1 MKKRKIILHV
11 GQSKAGSTSIQNY
24 LEKQYDRLTQR
35 GVLFPTSVLSR
46 NNAFDADRTAGHRQ
60 LLADIKAGDV
70 SAFEDEVAKHD
81 PHTIILSIEGMFS
94 DLPDDTLKALGDF
107 LGDADIE
114 LVAVLRPQLE
124 WLRSRYVE
132 DVMTGFKSAFTD
144 SFAAFAHQA
153 HDSRAISYRR
163 RLTFLAEVFGA
174 TKVTAIAMVQHKKAL
189 VPRFMEA
196 IGLPVT
202 DVDLASN
209 MHSNRRLKHAALLEA
224 KRRLNAITRVLGTTE
239 RLDLERCLADKAA
252 AIDVDVG
259 GRGGDV
265 RQWKVPLSQEELDGL
280 ASGNRALHREGVIDA
295 LLPIGDLGTADC
307 GLDQVGL
314 TDMEQLFAFGLS
326 KAIEIAARPAQREI
340 DRSSPLALSQ
350 EESAGILSAMLK
362 CRVSLHLN
370 SPATA
375 LLASCIDGGLV
386 NLLMYPGAASY
397 RLSAELEMLHTASPL
412 TGAVV
417 RSEEVSHLTRCI
429 DRLGLLEP
437 DLIVVG
443 GKTTPSPLKMAIDRV
458 RPLILIV
465 LDEAV
470 DRVSGLSLVGYD
482 AHRVGNCLMMRRQDS

>member
-24 LEKQYDRLTQR
+24 LEKQYDRLTER
-35 GVLFPTSVLSR
+35 GVLFPTSALSR

-107 LGDADIE
+107 LGESDIE

-144 SFAAFAHQA
+144 SFAAFAHKV

-163 RLTFLAEVFGA
+163 RLTFLAEIFGA
-174 TKVTAIAMVQHKKAL
+174 TKVTAIAMVQREKAL

-209 MHSNRRLKHAALLEA
+209 IHSNQRLKHAALLEA

-239 RLDLERCLADKAA
+239 RLDLEHCLAEKAA
-252 AIDVDVG
+252 AIAADDG
-259 GRGGDV
+259 GQGSDV
-265 RQWKVPLSQEELDGL
+265 RQWKVPLTQAEIDGL
-280 ASGNRALHREGVIDA
+280 SSGNRALHREGVIDA
-295 LLPIGDLGTADC
+295 QLPIGDLGSTDC
-307 GLDQVGL
+307 GLDQSGL
-314 TDMEQLFAFGLS
+314 ADMEQLFAYGLS
-326 KAIEIAARPAQREI
+326 KAIEIAARPSEREL
-340 DRSSPLALSQ
+340 DRSSPLAWSQ
-350 EESAGILSAMLK
+350 KESAEVLSSMLK

-375 LLASCIDGGLV
+375 LLASCSDGGLV

-397 RLSAELEMLHTASPL
+397 RLIGDLEMLQTASPL

-417 RSEEVSHLTRCI
+417 RSEEVSHLARCI
-429 DRLGLLEP
+429 DRLGLVEP

-443 GKTTPSPLKMAIDRV
+443 GKTTPAPLKMAIDRV
-458 RPLILIV
+458 RPPTLIV

-470 DRVSGLSLVGYD
+470 DRAFGLSLVGYD
-482 AHRVGNCLMMRRQDS
+482 VHRVGSCLMMRRQDS